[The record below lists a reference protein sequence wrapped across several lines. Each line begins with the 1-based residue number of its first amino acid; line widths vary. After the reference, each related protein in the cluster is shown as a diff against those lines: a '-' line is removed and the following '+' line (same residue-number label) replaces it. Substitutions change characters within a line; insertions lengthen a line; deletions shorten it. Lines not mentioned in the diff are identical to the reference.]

1 MKNSDSRLIT
11 MMSQTYAPQ
20 KIQTGMSEIIKV
32 DDDNDFYET
41 SEYSNIESDEEEDE
55 QKKLF

>member
-1 MKNSDSRLIT
+1 MKNSDSKLIT

-20 KIQTGMSEIIKV
+20 QIQTGMSEIIKV
-32 DDDNDFYET
+32 DNDNVFYET
-41 SEYSNIESDEEEDE
+41 SESSNIESDEEEDE